1 MSNINLDD
9 VAKLVCLSPTYV
21 SEIFKRK
28 TGKNLREYIID
39 YSIEIAKDMLKD
51 IRYKVVDISQM
62 VGYADSKYF
71 SRLFKKKVGVNPR
84 DYRKL
89 CL

>member
-1 MSNINLDD
+1 MSNINLED

-28 TGKNLREYIID
+28 TGENFSEYLID
-39 YSIEIAKDMLKD
+39 YRIEIAKDMLKD

-71 SRLFKKKVGVNPR
+71 SRLFKKMFGVNPR